1 MPSLG
6 MDPMEM
12 ARSHDTGI
20 AAAGASMA
28 ASIESV
34 GGSMVA
40 SLQSFGASV
49 RSFGI
54 SFGVPFAIFVGG
66 LVIVVGGLACTVV
79 YYKFVAP
86 EISRGLRKKN
96 KEEEEATVDAIT
108 KVYIPVTILAT
119 TIIAGGLGAWYFFK
133 RG

>member
-28 ASIESV
+28 ASIDN
-34 GGSMVA
+34 
-40 SLQSFGASV
+40 FGVSV
-49 RSFGI
+49 RPFGI
-54 SFGVPFAIFVGG
+54 ACVIVVGG

-96 KEEEEATVDAIT
+96 KDEEEATVDAIT
-108 KVYIPVTILAT
+108 RVYLPVTILAT
-119 TIIAGGLGAWYFFK
+119 TIVAGGLGAWYFFK

>member
-1 MPSLG
+1 MGG

-20 AAAGASMA
+20 AAAGASIA
-28 ASIESV
+28 ASIDN
-34 GGSMVA
+34 
-40 SLQSFGASV
+40 LGASV

-79 YYKFVAP
+79 YYKVVAP
-86 EISRGLRKKN
+86 EIRHGLRKKN
-96 KEEEEATVDAIT
+96 KDEEEATVDAIT

>member
-1 MPSLG
+1 

-28 ASIESV
+28 ASIDN
-34 GGSMVA
+34 
-40 SLQSFGASV
+40 FGASV

-79 YYKFVAP
+79 YYKVVAP
-86 EISRGLRKKN
+86 EISNGLRKHF
-96 KEEEEATVDAIT
+96 KEEEDTADAIT
-108 KVYIPVTILAT
+108 KVYLPVTILAT
-119 TIIAGGLGAWYFFK
+119 TIIAGGLGCAWYFFK

>member
-34 GGSMVA
+34 GGSIA
-40 SLQSFGASV
+40 ATLNSFERYTLFPCV
-49 RSFGI
+49 I
-54 SFGVPFAIFVGG
+54 VVGG

-79 YYKFVAP
+79 YYKVVAP
-86 EISRGLRKKN
+86 EISNGLRKHF
-96 KEEEEATVDAIT
+96 KEEEDTADAIS
-108 KVYIPVTILAT
+108 KVYIPLITIGAT
-119 TIIAGGLGAWYFFK
+119 TIIAGGLGCAWYFFK

>member
-1 MPSLG
+1 MPSIG

-34 GGSMVA
+34 GGSIA
-40 SLQSFGASV
+40 ATLNSFG
-49 RSFGI
+49 RYTLF
-54 SFGVPFAIFVGG
+54 PC
-66 LVIVVGGLACTVV
+66 VIVVGGLACTVV
-79 YYKFVAP
+79 YYKVVAP
-86 EISRGLRKKN
+86 EISNGLRKHF
-96 KEEEEATVDAIT
+96 KEEEDTADAIS
-108 KVYIPVTILAT
+108 KVYIPLITIGAT

>member
-1 MPSLG
+1 

-49 RSFGI
+49 RPFGI
-54 SFGVPFAIFVGG
+54 ACA
-66 LVIVVGGLACTVV
+66 IVVGGLAIVVGTVV

-96 KEEEEATVDAIT
+96 KDEEEATVDAIT
-108 KVYIPVTILAT
+108 RVYLPVTILAT
-119 TIIAGGLGAWYFFK
+119 TIIVGLGCAWYFFK

>member
-49 RSFGI
+49 RPFGI
-54 SFGVPFAIFVGG
+54 ACVIVVGG

-96 KEEEEATVDAIT
+96 KDKEEATVDAIT
-108 KVYIPVTILAT
+108 RVYLPVTILAT
-119 TIIAGGLGAWYFFK
+119 TIVAGGLGAWYFFK

>member
-1 MPSLG
+1 

-34 GGSMVA
+34 GSSMVA

-49 RSFGI
+49 RPFGI
-54 SFGVPFAIFVGG
+54 ACVIVVGG

-79 YYKFVAP
+79 YYKVVAP
-86 EISRGLRKKN
+86 EISNGLRKHF
-96 KEEEEATVDAIT
+96 KEEEDTADAIT
-108 KVYIPVTILAT
+108 KVYLPVTILAT
-119 TIIAGGLGAWYFFK
+119 TIIAGGLGCAWYFFK